1 MKLFIDVI
9 CSFLCITFHIFF
21 FLKRLKYLE
30 KVQGLPNRILFQ
42 PKLVSTEE
50 GGRSGLPGRVSP
62 GLLGHQ
68 VFFFKDL
75 VFEKDFNLISNS
87 VPEPVG

>member
-1 MKLFIDVI
+1 MYYI
-9 CSFLCITFHIFF
+9 SHFF

-30 KVQGLPNRILFQ
+30 KVQGLPNRLLSQ

-68 VFFFKDL
+68 VFFFQRFDL
-75 VFEKDFNLISNS
+75 KKGF
-87 VPEPVG
+87 